1 MMSHSDINDLAMIG
15 PVAQFSFLPSGE
27 SKELANDIQ
36 ELLDDLASRLP
47 RERRAYSGE
56 CRPTLDVLETDQAV
70 EVTVDLSGVPAE
82 AVRVLLRGGVLIVAG
97 EKAPSRPAPDQTF
110 HLVERDFGRF
120 ARVVR
125 LTGAFDVPQVT
136 ATLRDGELTIVLP
149 RREERRDRAH
159 RVTVSSGDSR
169 PA

>member
-1 MMSHSDINDLAMIG
+1 MIA

-36 ELLDDLASRLP
+36 ELLDDLARTLP

-56 CRPTLDVLETDQAV
+56 CRPTLDVLETDAAV
-70 EVTVDLSGVPAE
+70 EVTVDLSGVPSE
-82 AVRVLLRGGVLIVAG
+82 AVRVLFRGGVLIIAG
-97 EKAPSRPAPDQTF
+97 EKAPAPAAPEQTY

-125 LTGAFDVPQVT
+125 LSGAFDVPQAR

-149 RREERRDRAH
+149 RRDDRREQAH
-159 RVTVSSGDSR
+159 RVVVRGVVDGG
-169 PA
+169 